1 MQNYEM
7 ILTSSM
13 VKARVTDSIHDF
25 IPRAGATALR
35 GDRHFFSAL
44 VTGGPRRSSRLD
56 LTVESA
62 FGENILSYHVESI
75 PVRLP
80 CYEGG
85 CDDDYVD
92 TKPGIYPDVLRPAK
106 AAYTLPNFLTQLYFE
121 VRVPQN
127 MAPGKYEIKI
137 SLYDRFKQCPA
148 ATAVYTLEVLNA
160 VLPPQHFLSGHWFHY
175 DCLATYYNVEIF
187 SERHWEIVENFLVD
201 YVDRGNI
208 TLLTPIFTPP
218 LDTEEGGERPTV
230 QLIDIT
236 RENGTYTFG
245 FEKLRRFCDMC
256 HRVGVKELEIAHFFT
271 QWGAFHAPKIMATD
285 DGVYRRIFGWDTDA
299 TSPEYV
305 NFLRT
310 LIPALREKLDEYGYK
325 DHYYFHISDEPN
337 KNKHL
342 ESYSNAKNAIFDL
355 ICDRPVRDALSDFDF
370 YQQGIIKDPVPANDH
385 IEPFLEAEISDL
397 WTYYCCCQGKHV
409 SNCYVAMKGHRT
421 RVLGAQMYKAG
432 LTGFL
437 HWGYN
442 FYFNRFSIGPVNPYL
457 NIEGDLFTPA
467 GDCLMVYPGT
477 DGHPV
482 HSLHEI
488 LFEQALLD
496 MRAMDAAA
504 QKVGRDAVIAAI
516 DAEGDL
522 KFDSY
527 PKNEDYLLT
536 LRDTVNRM
544 AADE

>member
-127 MAPGKYEIKI
+127 MAPGKYEIKV

-187 SERHWEIVENFLVD
+187 SERHWEIIENFLVD

-305 NFLRT
+305 GFLRT

-337 KNKHL
+337 KNNHL

-370 YQQGIIKDPVPANDH
+370 YQQGIIKDPVPANNH
-385 IEPFLEAEISDL
+385 IEPFLEAKIPDL
-397 WTYYCCCQGKHV
+397 WTYYCCSQGQNV

-467 GDCLMVYPGT
+467 GDCLMVYPGS

-488 LFEQALLD
+488 LFEQGLLD
-496 MRAMDAAA
+496 MRAMEAAA

-536 LRDTVNRM
+536 LRDTINRM

>member
-1 MQNYEM
+1 
-7 ILTSSM
+7 
-13 VKARVTDSIHDF
+13 
-25 IPRAGATALR
+25 
-35 GDRHFFSAL
+35 
-44 VTGGPRRSSRLD
+44 
-56 LTVESA
+56 
-62 FGENILSYHVESI
+62 
-75 PVRLP
+75 
-80 CYEGG
+80 
-85 CDDDYVD
+85 
-92 TKPGIYPDVLRPAK
+92 
-106 AAYTLPNFLTQLYFE
+106 TQLYFE

-127 MAPGKYEIKI
+127 MAPGKYEIKV

-160 VLPPQHFLSGHWFHY
+160 VLPPQRFLSGHWFHY
-175 DCLATYYNVEIF
+175 DCLASYYNVEIF

-305 NFLRT
+305 DFLRT

-325 DHYYFHISDEPN
+325 DHYYFHISDEPS

-467 GDCLMVYPGT
+467 GDCLMVYPGS

-504 QKVGRDAVIAAI
+504 QKVGRDAVIDAI
-516 DAEGDL
+516 DAQGDL

-536 LRDTVNRM
+536 LRDTINRM
-544 AADE
+544 AVE

>member
-1 MQNYEM
+1 MKDYEM
-7 ILTSSM
+7 ILTSAM
-13 VKARVTDSIHDF
+13 VKARVTDSIQDF
-25 IPRAGATALR
+25 TPRAGATALR

-44 VTGGPRRSSRLD
+44 VTGGPKRSSRLD

-62 FGENILSYHVESI
+62 FGENILSYCVESI

-80 CYEGG
+80 CYEGE
-85 CDDDYVD
+85 CDDDYID
-92 TKPGIYPDVLRPAK
+92 TKPGIYPDVLRPAT

-127 MAPGKYEIKI
+127 TAPGKYEIKVT
-137 SLYDRFKQCPA
+137 LYDRFKKCHA
-148 ATAVYTLEVLNA
+148 ATAIYTLEVLDA
-160 VLPPQHFLSGHWFHY
+160 VLPPQRFLSGHWFHY

-187 SERHWEIVENFLVD
+187 SERHWEIIENFLVD

-305 NFLRT
+305 DFLRT

-370 YQQGIIKDPVPANDH
+370 YQQGIIKDPVPANNH

-477 DGHPV
+477 DGRPV

-488 LFEQALLD
+488 LFEQGLLD
-496 MRAMDAAA
+496 MRAMEAAA
-504 QKVGRDAVIAAI
+504 QKVGRDAVIDAI

-544 AADE
+544 AVE

>member
-187 SERHWEIVENFLVD
+187 SERHWEIIENFLVD

-467 GDCLMVYPGT
+467 GDCLMVYPGS

-504 QKVGRDAVIAAI
+504 QKVGRDAVIDAI
-516 DAEGDL
+516 DAQGDL

-536 LRDTVNRM
+536 LRDTINRM
-544 AADE
+544 AVE